1 MAYIGK
7 APINGFHA
15 KQTLT
20 GDGSTVAFSLDQIGR
35 AHV

>member
-1 MAYIGK
+1 MAYLGK

-20 GDGSTVAFSLDQIGR
+20 GDGSTTSFTLDQQV
-35 AHV
+35 ATET